1 MEKADTHEELMDRVL
16 YTNIA
21 GAALI
26 TVWGVTF
33 WDYFSSKPVMGS
45 EGWFGDDTKYGGADK
60 FGHLYSTYLWSL
72 GFSSLYEYWG
82 MEPEESA
89 IYGPLSAWSF
99 QFLMEI
105 GDSFSE
111 SQGFSYEDLIANT
124 LGAAFYYVREKYPSF
139 KEKVDLRLEYLP
151 DFQGDGDI
159 FTQYN
164 SMKYLLAL
172 KFSGFESME
181 SNFLKYGEIQLGY
194 YTRGY
199 QNHENY
205 EQQERNVYIA
215 IGINVSEVI
224 SALGWKKTSKIFNY
238 YQLPYT
244 YVPFSYDF
252 NTESTFGPYERPYH
266 GYKK

>member
-1 MEKADTHEELMDRVL
+1 
-16 YTNIA
+16 
-21 GAALI
+21 
-26 TVWGVTF
+26 
-33 WDYFSSKPVMGS
+33 
-45 EGWFGDDTKYGGADK
+45 
-60 FGHLYSTYLWSL
+60 
-72 GFSSLYEYWG
+72 

-124 LGAAFYYVREKYPSF
+124 LGAAFYYAREKYPSL
-139 KEKVDLRLEYLP
+139 KEKLDLRLEYLP

-181 SNFLKYGEIQLGY
+181 SNLLRYGEIQLGY

-205 EQQERNVYIA
+205 DQQERNVYIG
-215 IGINVSEVI
+215 IGINVSEIV

-252 NTESTFGPYERPYH
+252 NTESYFGPYERPYH
-266 GYKK
+266 GYQK